1 MADTPLLSVQ
11 NLKKHFPVTK
21 GLLLMKTI
29 GWVKAVDDISFTL
42 QQGETLA
49 LVGES
54 GCGKTTTAK
63 LILRLEQ
70 PTSGEVL
77 IDGKDVHASERE

>member
-1 MADTPLLSVQ
+1 MADTPLLRVQ
-11 NLKKHFPVTK
+11 NLIKHFPVTK
-21 GLLLMKTI
+21 GLLFMKTI

-54 GCGKTTTAK
+54 GCGKRVAS
-63 LILRLEQ
+63 
-70 PTSGEVL
+70 TSEPV
-77 IDGKDVHASERE
+77 SMSRSY